1 MDPTYEKVLVAI
13 DGSETSKRVLEHV
26 RVLAPIHD
34 SEVVVY
40 HVRQKAYAGAATLD
54 VDPSPV
60 VSPQEAAEELTR
72 VGIRARTLEE
82 DAYWGDTANAIVD
95 AANREGAKVII
106 IGTRGL
112 SKLPSVVLGSVAYK
126 VLHLATKPVFV
137 IP

>member
-1 MDPTYEKVLVAI
+1 MMDPAYEKVLVAI

-54 VDPSPV
+54 VEPSSV

-72 VGIRARTLEE
+72 AGIRADLWKKTRTGVTPL
-82 DAYWGDTANAIVD
+82 APSSTQL
-95 AANREGAKVII
+95 
-106 IGTRGL
+106 IGR
-112 SKLPSVVLGSVAYK
+112 ARR
-126 VLHLATKPVFV
+126 
-137 IP
+137 